1 MNTDSI
7 IADYLNYLDHMCG
20 FAQRTINK
28 HKRVCTTWE
37 EFLSQSEHNH
47 ILDATPTHLLNF
59 IHYRQRVGKIK
70 NTCIFGELC
79 VLRTFYSYLFDFQ
92 KISSNPA
99 AALPKLVCEPPDEK
113 EYLNVSECFKLL
125 RAFDKSDPIGLRN
138 YTIVALL
145 WSTGLRN
152 SELCALNWADINLK
166 KGTLLVR
173 KGKGG
178 KQRQLFLN
186 DRVLHDLLRYR
197 QKIEENETEAVFYA
211 FSQNA
216 SRKKRYARLS
226 QSRLVEI
233 IREQG
238 KAVEINKRINP
249 LTFRHTFATH
259 MYDAGVKIDDIKEML
274 GHDDETETTIYIHI
288 SMERVRGFLKDHI
301 AHPQKY

>member
-1 MNTDSI
+1 MNTYSI

-28 HKRVCTTWE
+28 HKRVCTLWQ
-37 EFLSQSEHNH
+37 EFLTQSEHKD
-47 ILDATPTHLLNF
+47 ILHAKPAHLLAF
-59 IHYRQRVGKIK
+59 IHYRQLVGKIK

-79 VLRTFYSYLFDFQ
+79 VLRSLYSYLFDFQ
-92 KISSNPA
+92 KISTNPA
-99 AALPKLVCEPPDEK
+99 VALPKLVCEPTAEK
-113 EYLNVSECFKLL
+113 DYLSVSECFTLL
-125 RAFDKSDPIGLRN
+125 RAFDRSTPIGLRN

-145 WSTGLRN
+145 WSSGLRN
-152 SELCALNWADINLK
+152 SELCALNWADIDLK

-186 DRVLHDLLRYR
+186 DRVLQDLLCYR
-197 QKIEENETEAVFYA
+197 QKIEDNETKSVFYA

-216 SRKKRYARLS
+216 SRKKKNARLS

-233 IREQG
+233 IREHG
-238 KAVEINKRINP
+238 KVAEIRKRINP

-259 MYDAGVKIDDIKEML
+259 MYDAGVTIADIKEML

-288 SMERVRGFLKDHI
+288 SMARVRGFLKDHI
-301 AHPQKY
+301 AHPHMY

>member
-7 IADYLNYLDHMCG
+7 IADYLTYLDHMCG

-28 HKRVCTTWE
+28 HKRVCTIWQ
-37 EFLSQSEHNH
+37 EFLTQNEHND
-47 ILDATPTHLLNF
+47 IVDAKPAHLLTF
-59 IHYRQRVGKIK
+59 INYRQCVGKIK

-79 VLRTFYSYLFDFQ
+79 VLRSLYSYLFDFQ

-99 AALPKLVCEPPDEK
+99 AALPKLVCEPPAEK
-113 EYLNVSECFKLL
+113 DYLSVSECFTLL
-125 RAFDKSDPIGLRN
+125 EAFDRSDPIGLRN

-152 SELCALNWADINLK
+152 SELCALNWADIDLN

-178 KQRQLFLN
+178 KQRQLFLH
-186 DRVLHDLLRYR
+186 DRILNDLLLYR
-197 QKIEENETEAVFYA
+197 QKIEDNGTKSVFYA

-216 SRKKRYARLS
+216 SRKKKRARLS

-233 IREQG
+233 IREHG
-238 KAVEINKRINP
+238 KGIRKRINP

-259 MYDAGVKIDDIKEML
+259 MYDAGVSIADIKEML

-288 SMERVRGFLKDHI
+288 SMERVRGFLTDHI
-301 AHPQKY
+301 AHPHK

>member
-7 IADYLNYLDHMCG
+7 IADYLKYLDHMCG

-28 HKRVCTTWE
+28 HKRVCTIWK
-37 EFLSQSEHNH
+37 EFLTKSEHNY
-47 ILDATPTHLLNF
+47 ILDAKPAQLLTF
-59 IHYRQRVGKIK
+59 IHYRQCVGKIK

-79 VLRTFYSYLFDFQ
+79 VLRSLYSYLFDFQ

-99 AALPKLVCEPPDEK
+99 AALPKLVCEPTAEK
-113 EYLNVSECFKLL
+113 EYLSVSECFTLL
-125 RAFDKSDPIGLRN
+125 RAFDRSTPIGLRN
-138 YTIVALL
+138 YTIMALL
-145 WSTGLRN
+145 WSIGLRN

-197 QKIEENETEAVFYA
+197 QKIEDNETKSVFYA

-216 SRKKRYARLS
+216 SRKKKNACLS

-233 IREQG
+233 IREHG
-238 KAVEINKRINP
+238 KAAGISKRINP

-259 MYDAGVKIDDIKEML
+259 MYDAGVTIADIKEML
-274 GHDDETETTIYIHI
+274 GHDDETETSIYIHI
-288 SMERVRGFLKDHI
+288 SMERVRDFLTDHI